1 MKLKKQSVRSWHI
14 VPLGL
19 AICFMSSYPFCA
31 MADTT
36 GPSISSDKNLTESV
50 QQNQNTPTRTL
61 TGTVIDASTGEA
73 LIGVNVRVK
82 GTTVGTIT
90 DLDGNFSIKVTSKS
104 ELEVSYIGYKKQT
117 VMVGDLGVLTI
128 KMSSDNEMLDEVVV
142 VGAGTQKKVSVTGAI
157 TTVKGATLKMPS
169 SSLTSSL
176 AGKLSGI
183 VSITKSGE
191 PGSTSDFYIRGI
203 NTFGGRATPL
213 ILLDGVEI
221 SAGDLNRIPAETIES
236 FSLLKDAS
244 ATAIYGNRGANGVM
258 LVTTKNGIENTKARI
273 NVSLEASYFRPMNV
287 VEFADGATFMRT
299 YNEAAQARSLTKIT
313 NPKYSD
319 EQIKYTELG
328 TNPYVYPDVD
338 WYDLIFKKGNFNQ
351 RANINLQGGGS
362 RVTYYMSLQANHDTG
377 LLDAPK
383 DYFYNSNINNWS
395 YTFQNNISYKVTNTT
410 TLDLRMN
417 AQIGNSKGPNYT
429 TSDMYAK
436 VMRANPVDFPAYY
449 PQQEG
454 DEGFIRFGMAEI
466 KPGTFGVN
474 PYAEMMSSFKETN
487 FNTLN
492 TSLSVNQNLKFITE
506 GLSLKALVNFKNWSQ
521 SSYNRSIKPY
531 FYKTKDG
538 SWNADTNE
546 YDTQLLQTGDP
557 YLSQSG
563 ISRDTDQ
570 TFYFDARLDWKRSF
584 GDHNLTAMM
593 MYMMREYRHDVLPNR
608 NQGYSGRITYD
619 YANRYL
625 LEFNFGYNGS
635 ERLASGTRFEFFPA
649 ASIGWVV
656 SSEKFW
662 EPLSQYVN
670 HLKVRASYGLV
681 GSDDFNGKAP
691 HFLYQNQI
699 GIGKAY
705 NFWTG
710 LPTNEQERNGAN
722 FEILSIQDAGWEHVK
737 KFDIGVDLSL
747 FNQVNITFD
756 YFHDVR
762 DRILMSRASWPI
774 MLGYWGSTPWS
785 NIGEVTNSGVEL
797 SLNWSKQFGKDWAVD
812 FRSNFTYNQN
822 EYKYVDE
829 PAYPYVW
836 QTKTGKPLNTLT
848 GYVAEGLFTSE
859 EEIANWADQS
869 QLGTN
874 IMPGDIKYR
883 DIDGNGRI
891 TEEDKVML
899 SPYNNIPR
907 IQYGFGLNV
916 TYKKLDFGV
925 FFNGSAK
932 RKIMI
937 DSGFAPFLVS
947 GGDGMEGETLAR
959 NLMQWIADDHWS
971 VDNPNPNA
979 TYPRLGTTKSDV
991 SNNTQASSY
1000 WVRNGNFLRFK
1011 TLEVG
1016 YRFPMCRVYFSG
1028 DNLAVFSPFKLWDPE
1043 LSWNSYPLQ
1052 RTFNLGVQFTF

>member
-538 SWNADTNE
+538 SWNAE
-546 YDTQLLQTGDP
+546 
-557 YLSQSG
+557 
-563 ISRDTDQ
+563 I
-570 TFYFDARLDWKRSF
+570 
-584 GDHNLTAMM
+584 
-593 MYMMREYRHDVLPNR
+593 
-608 NQGYSGRITYD
+608 GR
-619 YANRYL
+619 A
-625 LEFNFGYNGS
+625 
-635 ERLASGTRFEFFPA
+635 
-649 ASIGWVV
+649 
-656 SSEKFW
+656 
-662 EPLSQYVN
+662 
-670 HLKVRASYGLV
+670 
-681 GSDDFNGKAP
+681 
-691 HFLYQNQI
+691 
-699 GIGKAY
+699 
-705 NFWTG
+705 
-710 LPTNEQERNGAN
+710 
-722 FEILSIQDAGWEHVK
+722 HV
-737 KFDIGVDLSL
+737 
-747 FNQVNITFD
+747 
-756 YFHDVR
+756 
-762 DRILMSRASWPI
+762 
-774 MLGYWGSTPWS
+774 
-785 NIGEVTNSGVEL
+785 
-797 SLNWSKQFGKDWAVD
+797 
-812 FRSNFTYNQN
+812 
-822 EYKYVDE
+822 
-829 PAYPYVW
+829 
-836 QTKTGKPLNTLT
+836 
-848 GYVAEGLFTSE
+848 
-859 EEIANWADQS
+859 
-869 QLGTN
+869 
-874 IMPGDIKYR
+874 
-883 DIDGNGRI
+883 
-891 TEEDKVML
+891 
-899 SPYNNIPR
+899 
-907 IQYGFGLNV
+907 
-916 TYKKLDFGV
+916 
-925 FFNGSAK
+925 
-932 RKIMI
+932 
-937 DSGFAPFLVS
+937 
-947 GGDGMEGETLAR
+947 
-959 NLMQWIADDHWS
+959 
-971 VDNPNPNA
+971 
-979 TYPRLGTTKSDV
+979 
-991 SNNTQASSY
+991 
-1000 WVRNGNFLRFK
+1000 
-1011 TLEVG
+1011 
-1016 YRFPMCRVYFSG
+1016 
-1028 DNLAVFSPFKLWDPE
+1028 
-1043 LSWNSYPLQ
+1043 
-1052 RTFNLGVQFTF
+1052 